1 MKRKFILL
9 TLVIATLIVPANL
22 QAFESTVEEELQ
34 TPWEGFGYNQWGFA
48 RESDGNTF
56 KPWSDD
62 LWKTTT
68 ERILA
73 IKPSLV
79 RLPVIRDWFNK
90 DDDGNNLP
98 IGTYNWDSKY
108 MQAYFKIMDLYKEH
122 DIKVMSGFWGVGYNG
137 EDYKQFYTTD
147 ECAQLQADLIE
158 YLFST
163 KGYDKIITSYA
174 PSNEPLGVGISYED
188 WSTMI
193 KKLYT
198 ELEKRGLPTNF
209 LSGADSWSDWIW
221 KPAQYNADQLS
232 AYDFHNYLNDT
243 PDDTYNQLYNR
254 TIETT
259 FANYLANVYK
269 YDNFNKP
276 VHVSEMAPI
285 GVPFIDWP
293 VADAPAHCRIDTYE
307 YALGF
312 WDYGI
317 QLARSG
323 MASGLAWAIDGL
335 EQNKNA
341 GMWNNAGTYGGMT
354 LRPWYYTWQLMC
366 RYFPRGA
373 KILKMTELEGRKDI
387 RILGARIGSEDYSF
401 VAVNR
406 RMDAQSKT
414 QSITFKVDCTKP
426 LYIYRFNRNSC
437 GDGAALSLPYEKIT
451 DQNLST
457 GITVEVPMEEGIF
470 ITTLEPLETNTS
482 ETQSTLTI
490 DFESQDGYMLL
501 GDYNKGIRTYVGSNP
516 RKRDPNTSDNAGYSE
531 ILINDEYNPRD
542 CFSTIFPLNKI
553 LISEDFPL
561 LNIQLYRSRPAK
573 IAIALHIQNE
583 DRLLGYEFE
592 IPHREWEEL
601 QLNLTPLIGK
611 TLDYIIIYPYRD
623 SATTST
629 LDTESLIFDNIF
641 LSNTENSP
649 IDLQEITTNNDQ
661 QYRQILDIDFEYL
674 NSFVKVIPANSSIM
688 SSIASNPKI
697 QENNPSDKAC
707 QINILTN
714 DAGQDLSAQLNLY
727 PFVQVPESNHNLLF
741 SYYRP
746 TGQSEIKIVVNFL
759 SGEKAV
765 GHFSCYEK
773 REWFRYGLNL
783 SNHVGQIITSI
794 DIYPNLNYSDR
805 LNVLDTSFFDNFIFS
820 TEEVS
825 GIEYITNN
833 DISVTAENGYIYI
846 EGVKNMPVY
855 LFSVDGKLLHFAEN
869 VNGSYSIPAENGV
882 HLIKIGNTSYKIIN
896 F

>member
-158 YLFST
+158 YLFKT

-193 KKLYT
+193 KKLYA

-269 YDNFNKP
+269 YDNSNKP

-323 MASGLAWAIDGL
+323 MASGLAWALDGL

-501 GDYNKGIRTYVGSNP
+501 GDYNKGIRTYIGSNP
-516 RKRDPNTSDNAGYSE
+516 RKRDPNTSDNA
-531 ILINDEYNPRD
+531 
-542 CFSTIFPLNKI
+542 
-553 LISEDFPL
+553 
-561 LNIQLYRSRPAK
+561 
-573 IAIALHIQNE
+573 
-583 DRLLGYEFE
+583 
-592 IPHREWEEL
+592 
-601 QLNLTPLIGK
+601 
-611 TLDYIIIYPYRD
+611 
-623 SATTST
+623 
-629 LDTESLIFDNIF
+629 
-641 LSNTENSP
+641 
-649 IDLQEITTNNDQ
+649 
-661 QYRQILDIDFEYL
+661 
-674 NSFVKVIPANSSIM
+674 
-688 SSIASNPKI
+688 
-697 QENNPSDKAC
+697 C

-714 DAGQDLSAQLNLY
+714 DADQDLSAQLNLY
-727 PFVQVPESNHNLLF
+727 PFVQVPESNHNLFF

-765 GHFSCYEK
+765 GHFSCNEK

-820 TEEVS
+820 AEEVS
-825 GIEYITNN
+825 GIEYVTNN

-846 EGVKNMPVY
+846 EGVKSMPVY